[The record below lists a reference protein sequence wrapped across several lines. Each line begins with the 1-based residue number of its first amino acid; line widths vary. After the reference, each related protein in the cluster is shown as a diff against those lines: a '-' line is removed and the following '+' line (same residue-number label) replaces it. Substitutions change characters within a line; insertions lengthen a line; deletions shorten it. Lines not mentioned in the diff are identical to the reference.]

1 MSSACSNC
9 GKNGHYFRDCRE
21 PITSLGILAYKRT
34 DSGIKWL
41 LVRRRVSIGFIEL
54 MRGKYELHDEDTIS
68 KLVDQ
73 STTDERY
80 QMLTR
85 PFTEL
90 WYDLWN
96 GPATRRYHA
105 EYEQA
110 RAKFEVLRS
119 RGTLARII
127 AGSMTAWTEPE
138 WGFPKGRRGTTETE
152 IDCALR
158 ETSEEAGIQI
168 GQLRIISTDP
178 IIEDYR
184 GSNGIRYRHRYWL
197 AEADPDLTVSLDPTN
212 TIQQREIG
220 DVRWFTEEEALQLIR
235 DYSVEKKAV
244 LLEGKRRLNR
254 RSE

>member
-34 DSGIKWL
+34 DTGLKWL

-54 MRGKYELHDEDTIS
+54 MRGKYELHDEDTLR

-73 STTDERY
+73 ATTSERY
-80 QMLTR
+80 QLLTQ
-85 PFTEL
+85 PFNLL
-90 WYDLWN
+90 WYELWN

-119 RGTLARII
+119 RATLARII
-127 AGSMTAWTEPE
+127 AASETAWTEPE
-138 WGFPKGRRGTTETE
+138 WGFPKGRRGTSETE
-152 IDCALR
+152 IECALR
-158 ETSEEAGIQI
+158 ETAEEAGIPVSALQI
-168 GQLRIISTDP
+168 VNADP

-184 GSNGIRYRHRYWL
+184 GSNGVRYRHRYWL
-197 AEADPDLTVSLDPTN
+197 AAASPELTVTLDPTN
-212 TIQQREIG
+212 MIQQREIG
-220 DVRWFTEEEALQLIR
+220 DVRWCTADEALHLIR
-235 DYSVEKKAV
+235 EYSVEKKEV
-244 LLEGKRRLNR
+244 LLEGQRRLGR
-254 RSE
+254 